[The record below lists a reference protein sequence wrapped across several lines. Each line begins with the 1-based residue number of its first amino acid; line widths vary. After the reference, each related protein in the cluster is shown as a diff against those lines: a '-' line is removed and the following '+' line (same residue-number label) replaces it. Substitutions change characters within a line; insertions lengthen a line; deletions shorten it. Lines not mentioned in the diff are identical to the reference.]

1 MKYKEML
8 KMVARQ
14 ENTTPEKVDKEIRK
28 AIKSADININPEAF
42 IKMCAMKIK
51 TIYRNK
57 YYI

>member
-14 ENTTPEKVDKEIRK
+14 ENTTPKKVDKEIRK
-28 AIKSADININPEAF
+28 AIKLAGIDINPEAF

-51 TIYRNK
+51 DDIS
-57 YYI
+57 